1 MMKFLGTMLASPLL
15 WMLAGVALAAA
26 VWMYIQ
32 RKKRIRRQSV
42 MLATGLRDMG
52 ELVVEE
58 VRCTLVHST
67 KEPRRFFGKELP
79 LVRERCIF
87 TVDVVVRIGFDFDA
101 IDAHVDNLR
110 RRIELRLPEMRML
123 TTAVDYESMSVLDE
137 KTGVFARP
145 RMDAHR
151 EAMQHLTHE
160 AEEKARAFGAF
171 ERAQISAQTRLEA
184 FVGKLYDL
192 TAYELTV
199 IPAGSP
205 KTEDDLPS
213 AC

>member
-1 MMKFLGTMLASPLL
+1 MLRSLGTMLNSPLL
-15 WMLAGVALAAA
+15 WMLAGMALAAA

-42 MLATGLRDMG
+42 MLATGLRDIG
-52 ELVVEE
+52 EMAVEE
-58 VRCTLVHST
+58 VRCTLVHSK
-67 KEPRRFFGKELP
+67 KELRRFFGKELP
-79 LVRERCIF
+79 LEREWRIYK
-87 TVDVVVRIGFDFDA
+87 VDVVVRIGFDFDA
-101 IDAHVDNLR
+101 IDVHVDNAH
-110 RRIELRLPEMRML
+110 RRIELHLPKMRVL
-123 TTAVDYESMSVLDE
+123 STSVDFESRSVLME
-137 KTGVFARP
+137 KTGLFVRQ
-145 RMDAHR
+145 RMEDCL
-151 EAMQHLTHE
+151 EEMQHLTHE

-192 TAYELTV
+192 TVYELAV
-199 IPAGSP
+199 IPACSP